1 MTSTLSKDA
10 GSFNNTQYFKINK
23 KVLIFITVVS
33 IAVNVLFLVL
43 PLFSMQV
50 FDRVLSSESRET
62 LVMLAIVALFLLSIQ
77 ALLDW
82 VRGQVMLR
90 YGYGVE
96 QQSADFAFNVSMLKS
111 QQSNGIF
118 SQSLTDLSRVKETLT
133 SPGIFALFDAPF
145 APVFLAVMY
154 LMHPLLG
161 HFALAGATVLFV
173 ISIISMIVT
182 KRLQNN
188 ASQHASTFNTLTSDW
203 LKNAEI
209 VQALGMNDNL
219 VAKWR
224 KESINPTVDKANADR
239 ISRAILALAKYARML
254 LQIGV
259 LCVSVILVLENE
271 VGAGVLIAASMIMS
285 RVLAPVEQAIHNW
298 QNWLE
303 GWKAHQR
310 LRKSYLEQPKEVVEL
325 PKIKGAVG
333 FDKVFLGH
341 QGSEKPLLEDLTFSI
356 PAGASVAIVGGSG
369 VGKST
374 LVKAI
379 LGLVKPVSGEVRIDG
394 ATLNQRQVSDL
405 GRQVGYVSQNSQL
418 LSGTIAQNI
427 CRFDENVDAKDIV
440 DAAKLAGVHEMIL
453 SLPNGYQTLVGAL
466 GIRLSGGQQQRIA
479 LARALYTKPALLI
492 LDEPDSNLD
501 HPGQAA
507 LIDFIAHA
515 HHKQITVIVISHR
528 MSIIQHTSLCMV
540 LGEGRLQQ
548 YGKTTEILNIP
559 ASSANSIGSV
569 S

>member
-1 MTSTLSKDA
+1 MELTEAKGLVNL
-10 GSFNNTQYFKINK
+10 NNTQYFKFSK
-23 KVLIFITVVS
+23 KVFTFIAIVS
-33 IAVNVLFLVL
+33 VAVNILFLVL

-62 LVMLAIVALFLLSIQ
+62 LVMLASVALFLLSIQ

-90 YGYGVE
+90 YGYGIE
-96 QQSADFAFNVSMLKS
+96 QHSSDFAFNIAMLKS
-111 QQSNGIF
+111 QENNGVH
-118 SQSLTDLSRVKETLT
+118 SQPLSDLSRVKEVIA

-161 HFALAGATVLFV
+161 HFALIGATVLFV
-173 ISIISMIVT
+173 ISLLSLLVT

-188 ASQHASTFNTLTSDW
+188 ASQHAGTFNALTSDW

-224 KESINPTVDKANADR
+224 KESINPTVDKATADK
-239 ISRAILALAKYARML
+239 ISRGILALAKYARML

-298 QNWLE
+298 QSWLE
-303 GWKAHQR
+303 GWKAHKR
-310 LRKSYLEQPKEVVEL
+310 LRQAYLEQADDVVEL
-325 PKIKGAVG
+325 PKIKGTIQ
-333 FDKVFLGH
+333 FEKVNLGH
-341 QGSEKPLLEDLTFSI
+341 HGSEKPLLEDLSFVI

-374 LVKAI
+374 LVKAM
-379 LGLVKPVSGEVRIDG
+379 LGLVIPVNGQVRIDG
-394 ATLNQRQVSDL
+394 ATLNQRQVSEL
-405 GRQVGYVSQNSQL
+405 GKQVGYVSQNSQL

-427 CRFDENVDAKDIV
+427 CRFDEQVEAKDIV

-453 SLPNGYQTLVGAL
+453 ALPNGYQTLVGGL

-479 LARALYTKPALLI
+479 MARALYTKPALLI

-507 LIDFIAHA
+507 LTEFIAHA
-515 HHKQITVIVISHR
+515 HYKRITVVVISHR
-528 MSIIQHTSLCMV
+528 MSIIQHTGLCMV
-540 LGEGRLQQ
+540 LGEGRIQQ
-548 YGKTTEILNIP
+548 YGKTSDILNIP
-559 ASSANSIGSV
+559 KSNESGMESAS
-569 S
+569 